1 MTAPHECADGRYFL
15 RVVERDV
22 EALPVLLDVDLLV
35 DAFEVDDLAAEAL
48 LVDDLGAE
56 ALLVEPLLV
65 AALLVEALAVDP
77 FAVEL
82 LAVELLAVDPFA
94 VEPLVVDALL
104 VLVGADLLAADRLVD
119 VFAVELL
126 AEVPRDEVVLAV
138 LRGDVLVD
146 AERLVEREEVFGAD
160 LVADVRV
167 EVLRV
172 DVRLVVPGREDAVDL
187 PVLFDDVLAVV
198 LFDAVRA
205 AEALVVLCFGSFFEP
220 LTTSLKWVPARKA
233 GTLVFLTRTAS
244 PVRGLR
250 AVRAAR
256 ARFSNTPKPVIVTF
270 SPLLTVR
277 TMMSTR
283 LSTASDAV
291 FLSPRRSPSASISS
305 ALLAIGSPP

>member
-1 MTAPHECADGRYFL
+1 M
-15 RVVERDV
+15 RVVEREV

-35 DAFEVDDLAAEAL
+35 EALAVDGLAVDDLA
-48 LVDDLGAE
+48 VDDLGAE

-65 AALLVEALAVDP
+65 EVFAVEV

-82 LAVELLAVDPFA
+82 LAVELLAVEPFA
-94 VEPLVVDALL
+94 VEPLVVEALL
-104 VLVGADLLAADRLVD
+104 VLFGAAWLAEDRLVD
-119 VFAVELL
+119 CFAVELL
-126 AEVPRDEVVLAV
+126 AEVPRDAVVLAV

-146 AERLVEREEVFGAD
+146 AERLVEREEVFGAALLD
-160 LVADVRV
+160 DVRV

-172 DVRLVVPGREDAVDL
+172 DVRLVPGLADVVDL
-187 PVLFDDVLAVV
+187 PVLFDEVLAVV
-198 LFDAVRA
+198 LLDAVRA

-256 ARFSNTPKPVIVTF
+256 ARFSNTPKPVMVTF

>member
-1 MTAPHECADGRYFL
+1 MRGGHAPTRMTAPRDYAGSGYFL
-15 RVVERDV
+15 RVVEREV
-22 EALPVLLDVDLLV
+22 EPLPVLLDVDLLV
-35 DAFEVDDLAAEAL
+35 DAFEVVAFEVDALAVDAL
-48 LVDDLGAE
+48 AVLFG
-56 ALLVEPLLV
+56 
-65 AALLVEALAVDP
+65 AALLVEDL
-77 FAVEL
+77 
-82 LAVELLAVDPFA
+82 A
-94 VEPLVVDALL
+94 VEPLAVEAFVVDAFVVDALVVEALL
-104 VLVGADLLAADRLVD
+104 VLFGAALLAEERLVD
-119 VFAVELL
+119 VFAVEPL
-126 AEVPRDEVVLAV
+126 AVEAPRPEVVRAV
-138 LRGDVLVD
+138 LRGDVVVD
-146 AERLVEREEVFGAD
+146 AERLVERDDVFGAALLD
-160 LVADVRV
+160 EVRV

-172 DVRLVVPGREDAVDL
+172 AVRLAVPGLEDVVDL
-187 PVLFDDVLAVV
+187 PVVFDDVLAVV
-198 LFDAVRA
+198 LLDEVRA
-205 AEALVVLCFGSFFEP
+205 AEAFVLCFGSFFEP

-256 ARFSNTPKPVIVTF
+256 ARFSKTPKPVIVTF